1 MKMII
6 RSKYPTR
13 PINQSTN
20 LPINPTKGGE
30 KKMTNFKRQLISVIA
45 AGTMVLNLATP
56 ALATTIV
63 ISGNGSN
70 SDSEVDVELEN
81 ETEVVQTNVADIKND
96 IDVDSDT
103 GNNDAEDNTGGDVSI
118 DTGDATSTV
127 TVSNNVNTN
136 AASVDCCEAGGD
148 VDVLVEGNGTHSDN
162 NVWLDRKSEIDIE
175 QLNFADVDND
185 VDVDSDTGGNDA
197 EDNTGGSVEIKTGK
211 ADTTVTLSTK
221 ANSNMAMV
229 GNASSNGGSLSAR
242 ILGNGS
248 NSDNEIDLELENNV
262 WLDQINVLDLE
273 NDVDVD
279 SDTGDNDAED
289 NTGGSVLID
298 TGDVDTDVTV
308 DNMVN
313 FNAADVDCGCL
324 LDDIMAKI
332 SGNGTDSDNEI
343 ELEVEGETDVEQENY
358 CGAEGPGIQSGNRGS
373 DCETDVDVD
382 SDTGNNDAED
392 NTGDPGDDPTV
403 ETGDVDNNVEV
414 NNSGNVNAFGV
425 DLDDLDWPDF
435 SGFSFSFTFDLQDLL
450 DLLNG

>member
-1 MKMII
+1 
-6 RSKYPTR
+6 
-13 PINQSTN
+13 
-20 LPINPTKGGE
+20 
-30 KKMTNFKRQLISVIA
+30 
-45 AGTMVLNLATP
+45 
-56 ALATTIV
+56 
-63 ISGNGSN
+63 
-70 SDSEVDVELEN
+70 
-81 ETEVVQTNVADIKND
+81 
-96 IDVDSDT
+96 
-103 GNNDAEDNTGGDVSI
+103 
-118 DTGDATSTV
+118 
-127 TVSNNVNTN
+127 
-136 AASVDCCEAGGD
+136 
-148 VDVLVEGNGTHSDN
+148 
-162 NVWLDRKSEIDIE
+162 
-175 QLNFADVDND
+175 
-185 VDVDSDTGGNDA
+185 
-197 EDNTGGSVEIKTGK
+197 
-211 ADTTVTLSTK
+211 
-221 ANSNMAMV
+221 MAMV